1 MLWDKGTMSETSEL
15 LARLIGVETC
25 DPPGGEVEI
34 ARLVH
39 GYLQENGI
47 AATYDE
53 FQPGRANVL
62 ARLEGSGGRPGLIF
76 SAHFDTV
83 PVGAQPWSYAP
94 FAAEVVDGRLYGRG
108 ASDMKSGMAAMIS
121 AAIAIKRSGDR
132 LDGDLILAFSAGE
145 SSNCLGAKRMV
156 ENGDLKGAGH
166 FLVSEPTSLGVLIAE
181 KGALWLRL
189 IAHGKGG
196 HASAD
201 EGGATES
208 RSAISRMMAALST
221 LESARFDVADHPL
234 LGAPGLT
241 VGTIRGGSVVNMT
254 PDLCEAEID
263 LRLLP
268 GQDPDAIIARLG
280 SLVGDGIE
288 IATID
293 YKPPVETAPDHPFV
307 GACIDACRH
316 VTGDT
321 PTPAGVSYYS
331 DATVICPALDLPMV
345 ILGPGELGMSGQTD
359 EFVELAKLEQSVPIF
374 ERAARSMLGA

>member
-1 MLWDKGTMSETSEL
+1 MSETSEL

-25 DPPGGEVEI
+25 DPPGGEVDI
-34 ARLVH
+34 ARLVQ

-47 AATYDE
+47 EATFDE

-62 ARLEGSGGRPGLIF
+62 ARVKGAGGRPGLIF

-83 PVGAQPWSYAP
+83 PVGAQPWSHAP
-94 FAAEVVDGRLYGRG
+94 FAAEVKDGRLYGRG

-121 AAIAIKRSGDR
+121 AVVAIKRSGDQ

-189 IAHGKGG
+189 TAHGKGG

-201 EGGATES
+201 EGAATES
-208 RSAISRMMAALST
+208 RSAISRMMAALAI
-221 LESARFDVADHPL
+221 LETVRFDVPDHPL

-241 VGTIRGGSVVNMT
+241 VGTIHGGSVVNMT

-263 LRLLP
+263 LRLVP
-268 GQDPDAIIARLG
+268 GQDPDAVIAWLSG
-280 SLVGDGIE
+280 LIGDDIE
-288 IATID
+288 VATID
-293 YKPPVETAPDHPFV
+293 YKPPVETAADHPFV
-307 GACIDACRH
+307 GACIEACRQ

-321 PTPAGVSYYS
+321 PVPAGVSYYS
-331 DATVICPALDLPMV
+331 DATVVCPALGLPMV

-359 EFVELAKLEQSVPIF
+359 EYVELDKLEQAVPIF
-374 ERAARSMLGA
+374 ERVARSMLSS